1 MPGNAAPLPP
11 NPRERF
17 PPCPAVH
24 THTHTPTLVDALGNV
39 WESLGCR
46 QFLLALIV
54 AGKSLLLLTV
64 GVCCSLASVDGA
76 AHVGAV

>member
-1 MPGNAAPLPP
+1 MLPP
-11 NPRERF
+11 SLPTHVSVSH
-17 PPCPAVH
+17 PVLQYTH
-24 THTHTPTLVDALGNV
+24 THAHTPTLVDALENV

-64 GVCCSLASVDGA
+64 GVCCSLASFDGA